1 MFCCKCGT
9 KLADNV
15 KFCYKC
21 GAPTVNN
28 IPADKTP
35 QKQFQTVALRCQD
48 CGGIMEVDEDG
59 EIMQCPYCGSKRIV
73 EVSDTVRIEKIRS
86 KHQLE
91 EKKLELDAEA
101 EQDKRDNRSMFTY
114 MILWFLFAVIG
125 FGFCYFLEISGIM

>member
-73 EVSDTVRIEKIRS
+73 GGSDTVRIEKIRS

-91 EKKLELDAEA
+91 EKKLELDAKA
-101 EQDKRDNRSMFTY
+101 EKEKRDDKSFFRDFALLYLFIIIIMAFT
-114 MILWFLFAVIG
+114 FLINFIN
-125 FGFCYFLEISGIM
+125 

>member
-28 IPADKTP
+28 IPTDKTT
-35 QKQFQTVALRCQD
+35 QKQFRTVALRCQD

-91 EKKLELDAEA
+91 EKKLELDAKA
-101 EQDKRDNRSMFTY
+101 EKEKRDDKSFFRDFALLYLFIIIIMAFT
-114 MILWFLFAVIG
+114 FLINFIN
-125 FGFCYFLEISGIM
+125 

>member
-91 EKKLELDAEA
+91 EKKLELDAKA
-101 EQDKRDNRSMFTY
+101 EKEKRDDKSV
-114 MILWFLFAVIG
+114 WKGVAFLFMLFIIVWL
-125 FGFCYFLEISGIM
+125 FCVL

>member
-91 EKKLELDAEA
+91 EKKLELDAKA
-101 EQDKRDNRSMFTY
+101 EKEKRDDKSFFRDFALLYLFIIIIMAFT
-114 MILWFLFAVIG
+114 FLINFIN
-125 FGFCYFLEISGIM
+125 

>member
-21 GAPTVNN
+21 GAPTANN
-28 IPADKTP
+28 IPTDKTT
-35 QKQFQTVALRCQD
+35 QKQFRTVALRCQD

-91 EKKLELDAEA
+91 EKKLELDAKA
-101 EQDKRDNRSMFTY
+101 EKEKRDDKSFFRDFALLYLFIIIIMAFT
-114 MILWFLFAVIG
+114 FLINFIN
-125 FGFCYFLEISGIM
+125 

>member
-9 KLADNV
+9 QLANNV

-21 GAPTVNN
+21 GTPTANN
-28 IPADKTP
+28 IPAEKTS

-48 CGGIMEVDEDG
+48 CGGIMEIDDDG
-59 EIMQCPYCGSKRIV
+59 EIIKCPYCGSKRIV

-91 EKKLELDAEA
+91 EKKLELDAKA
-101 EQDKRDNRSMFTY
+101 ENEKRDDKSFFIYMNIMFLI
-114 MILWFLFAVIG
+114 ILLCFLSPII
-125 FGFCYFLEISGIM
+125 LIR

>member
-21 GAPTVNN
+21 GAPTANN

-35 QKQFQTVALRCQD
+35 QKQFRTVALRCQD

-91 EKKLELDAEA
+91 EKKLELDAKA
-101 EQDKRDNRSMFTY
+101 EKEKRDDKSFFRDFALLYLFIIIIMAFT
-114 MILWFLFAVIG
+114 FLINFIN
-125 FGFCYFLEISGIM
+125 

>member
-21 GAPTVNN
+21 GAPTANN

-91 EKKLELDAEA
+91 EKKLELDAKA
-101 EQDKRDNRSMFTY
+101 EKEKSDLKFFLAYILFFIFIILIMALPL
-114 MILWFLFAVIG
+114 MIWG
-125 FGFCYFLEISGIM
+125 GNM

>member
-35 QKQFQTVALRCQD
+35 QKQFRTVALRCQD

-59 EIMQCPYCGSKRIV
+59 EIIQCPYCGSKRIV

-91 EKKLELDAEA
+91 EKKLELDAKTEK
-101 EQDKRDNRSMFTY
+101 EKRDNKTAFVSMAF
-114 MILWFLFAVIG
+114 MFLLMLLA
-125 FGFCYFLEISGIM
+125 FLLLINVG

>member
-21 GAPTVNN
+21 GAPTANN

-91 EKKLELDAEA
+91 EKKLELDAKA
-101 EQDKRDNRSMFTY
+101 EKEKSDLKFFLAYILFFIFIISIMALPL
-114 MILWFLFAVIG
+114 MIWG
-125 FGFCYFLEISGIM
+125 GNM

>member
-21 GAPTVNN
+21 GAPTANN

-35 QKQFQTVALRCQD
+35 QKQFRTVALRCQD

-91 EKKLELDAEA
+91 EKKLELDAKA
-101 EQDKRDNRSMFTY
+101 EKEKRDDKSA
-114 MILWFLFAVIG
+114 WKGVAFLFMLFIIVWL
-125 FGFCYFLEISGIM
+125 FCVL

>member
-21 GAPTVNN
+21 GAPTANN
-28 IPADKTP
+28 IPADKTTH
-35 QKQFQTVALRCQD
+35 KQFQTVALRCQD

-91 EKKLELDAEA
+91 EKKLELDAKA
-101 EQDKRDNRSMFTY
+101 EKEKSDNKIAFASMAF
-114 MILWFLFAVIG
+114 MFLLMLLA
-125 FGFCYFLEISGIM
+125 FLLLIIVG

>member
-91 EKKLELDAEA
+91 EKKLELDAKA
-101 EQDKRDNRSMFTY
+101 EKDKWDYLLVTA
-114 MILWFLFAVIG
+114 LWASLTLIALIALIALGVWG
-125 FGFCYFLEISGIM
+125 SGTM

>member
-28 IPADKTP
+28 IPADKTTR
-35 QKQFQTVALRCQD
+35 KQFQTVALRCQD

-91 EKKLELDAEA
+91 EKKLELDAKVEK
-101 EQDKRDNRSMFTY
+101 DKWDYLLITALVASLTL
-114 MILWFLFAVIG
+114 IVLIALIALGVWG
-125 FGFCYFLEISGIM
+125 SGTM

>member
-21 GAPTVNN
+21 GAPTANN
-28 IPADKTP
+28 IPADKTT

-91 EKKLELDAEA
+91 EKKLELDAKA
-101 EQDKRDNRSMFTY
+101 EKEKRDDKSA
-114 MILWFLFAVIG
+114 WKGVAFLFLLFIIIWLSCVLR
-125 FGFCYFLEISGIM
+125 FL

>member
-91 EKKLELDAEA
+91 EKKLELDAKA
-101 EQDKRDNRSMFTY
+101 EKEKSDLKFFLAY
-114 MILWFLFAVIG
+114 ILFSVLMLLIIFLPLIIWG
-125 FGFCYFLEISGIM
+125 

>member
-28 IPADKTP
+28 IPAGKTP

-91 EKKLELDAEA
+91 EKKLELDAKA
-101 EQDKRDNRSMFTY
+101 EKEKRDDKSFFRDFALLYLFIIIIMAFT
-114 MILWFLFAVIG
+114 FLINF
-125 FGFCYFLEISGIM
+125 ISG

>member
-21 GAPTVNN
+21 GAPTANN
-28 IPADKTP
+28 IPTDKTT
-35 QKQFQTVALRCQD
+35 QKQFRTVALRCQD

-91 EKKLELDAEA
+91 EKKLELDAKA
-101 EQDKRDNRSMFTY
+101 EKEKSDLKFFLAY
-114 MILWFLFAVIG
+114 ILFSVLMLLIIFIPLIIWG
-125 FGFCYFLEISGIM
+125 

>member
-35 QKQFQTVALRCQD
+35 QKQFRTVALRCQD

-91 EKKLELDAEA
+91 EKKLELDAKA
-101 EQDKRDNRSMFTY
+101 EKEKSDLKFFLAY
-114 MILWFLFAVIG
+114 ILFSVLMLLIIFLPLIIWG
-125 FGFCYFLEISGIM
+125 

>member
-48 CGGIMEVDEDG
+48 CGGIMEIDEDG

-91 EKKLELDAEA
+91 EKKLELDAKA
-101 EQDKRDNRSMFTY
+101 EKEKRDDKSA
-114 MILWFLFAVIG
+114 WKGVAFLFMLFIIVWL
-125 FGFCYFLEISGIM
+125 FCVL

>member
-35 QKQFQTVALRCQD
+35 QKQFRTVALRCQD

-91 EKKLELDAEA
+91 EKKLELDAKTEK
-101 EQDKRDNRSMFTY
+101 EKSDDKSFFRDFALLYLFIIIIMAFT
-114 MILWFLFAVIG
+114 FLINFIN
-125 FGFCYFLEISGIM
+125 

>member
-35 QKQFQTVALRCQD
+35 QKQFRTVALRCQD

-86 KHQLE
+86 KHQL
-91 EKKLELDAEA
+91 
-101 EQDKRDNRSMFTY
+101 
-114 MILWFLFAVIG
+114 
-125 FGFCYFLEISGIM
+125 

>member
-28 IPADKTP
+28 IPADETP

-91 EKKLELDAEA
+91 EKKLELDAKA
-101 EQDKRDNRSMFTY
+101 EKEKSDLKFFLAY
-114 MILWFLFAVIG
+114 ILFSVLMLLIIFLPLIIWG
-125 FGFCYFLEISGIM
+125 

>member
-35 QKQFQTVALRCQD
+35 QKQFRTVALRCQD

-73 EVSDTVRIEKIRS
+73 EVSDTVKIEKIRS

-91 EKKLELDAEA
+91 EKKLELDAKA
-101 EQDKRDNRSMFTY
+101 EKEKRDDKSFFRGFALLYLFIIIIMAFT
-114 MILWFLFAVIG
+114 FLINFIN
-125 FGFCYFLEISGIM
+125 

>member
-21 GAPTVNN
+21 GAPTANN
-28 IPADKTP
+28 IPADKTH

-48 CGGIMEVDEDG
+48 CGGIMEVDDDG

-91 EKKLELDAEA
+91 EKKLELDAKA
-101 EQDKRDNRSMFTY
+101 EKEKSDLKFFLAY
-114 MILWFLFAVIG
+114 ILFSVLMLLIIFIPLIIWG
-125 FGFCYFLEISGIM
+125 

>member
-21 GAPTVNN
+21 GAPTANN
-28 IPADKTP
+28 IPTDKTT

-91 EKKLELDAEA
+91 EKKLELDAKA
-101 EQDKRDNRSMFTY
+101 EKEKRDDKSA
-114 MILWFLFAVIG
+114 WKGVAFLFLLFIIIWLSCVLR
-125 FGFCYFLEISGIM
+125 F

>member
-35 QKQFQTVALRCQD
+35 QKQFRTVALRCQD

-91 EKKLELDAEA
+91 EKKLELDAKA
-101 EQDKRDNRSMFTY
+101 EKEKRDDKSV
-114 MILWFLFAVIG
+114 WKAVAFLFLLLIIDMV
-125 FGFCYFLEISGIM
+125 FMCLMNFISG

>member
-91 EKKLELDAEA
+91 EKKLELDAKA
-101 EQDKRDNRSMFTY
+101 EKEKRDDKSV
-114 MILWFLFAVIG
+114 WKAVAFLFLLLIIDMV
-125 FGFCYFLEISGIM
+125 FMCLMNFISG

>member
-21 GAPTVNN
+21 GAPTANN
-28 IPADKTP
+28 IPADKTT
-35 QKQFQTVALRCQD
+35 QKQFRTVALRCQD

-91 EKKLELDAEA
+91 EKKLELDAKA
-101 EQDKRDNRSMFTY
+101 EKEKRDDKSFFRDFALLYLFIIIIMAFT
-114 MILWFLFAVIG
+114 FLINFIN
-125 FGFCYFLEISGIM
+125 

>member
-91 EKKLELDAEA
+91 EKKLELDAKA
-101 EQDKRDNRSMFTY
+101 EKEKRDDKSFFRDFALLYLFIIIIMAF
-114 MILWFLFAVIG
+114 IFLINFIN
-125 FGFCYFLEISGIM
+125 

>member
-35 QKQFQTVALRCQD
+35 QKQFRTVALRCQD

-91 EKKLELDAEA
+91 EKKLELDAKA
-101 EQDKRDNRSMFTY
+101 EKEKRDDKSFFRDFALLYLFIIIIMAFT
-114 MILWFLFAVIG
+114 FLINFIN
-125 FGFCYFLEISGIM
+125 

>member
-21 GAPTVNN
+21 GAPTANN
-28 IPADKTP
+28 IPVDKTP
-35 QKQFQTVALRCQD
+35 QKQFRTVAMRCQD

-91 EKKLELDAEA
+91 EKKLELDAKA
-101 EQDKRDNRSMFTY
+101 EKEKRDDKLLCRTLALLFSALILVMAFICL
-114 MILWFLFAVIG
+114 MIF
-125 FGFCYFLEISGIM
+125 ISG

>member
-21 GAPTVNN
+21 GAPTANN
-28 IPADKTP
+28 IPADKTT

-91 EKKLELDAEA
+91 EKKLELDAKA
-101 EQDKRDNRSMFTY
+101 EKEKSDNKIAFASMAFV
-114 MILWFLFAVIG
+114 FLLMLLA
-125 FGFCYFLEISGIM
+125 FLLLIIVG

>member
-28 IPADKTP
+28 IPADKIP
-35 QKQFQTVALRCQD
+35 QKQFQTVAMRCQD

-91 EKKLELDAEA
+91 EKKLELDAKA
-101 EQDKRDNRSMFTY
+101 EKEKSDLKFFLAY
-114 MILWFLFAVIG
+114 ILFSVLMLLIIFLPLIIWG
-125 FGFCYFLEISGIM
+125 